1 MEKKEK
7 EKTLLVGLLCVPR
20 VLETWNRGL
29 EATVS
34 SQEYHMSTI
43 TSTLTIIIAHCHP
56 VGLLFKN
63 GQKSTLLPK
72 GSEIEYLTSNGRL

>member
-34 SQEYHMSTI
+34 SHEYHMSTI

-63 GQKSTLLPK
+63 GQKVHCYRKAAKLN
-72 GSEIEYLTSNGRL
+72 I